1 MAAPGQLDELEHA
14 SRPRE
19 ALPLGLRA
27 ALVEGGFSG
36 AFLLAAALLAALGH
50 GTIRWDVGVALVV
63 AFAAALRAQ
72 FDIGAGYVP
81 PTQLVFVPALFLEP
95 ARLAPLIALTGWML
109 GRLPDLARG
118 DLHPSRLL
126 KIPANCWFAVGPA
139 LVLVL
144 AGGPG
149 PSWGDWPLYAA
160 ALAAQFAG
168 DLGSGTLREWLEL
181 GVPPQLQLRG
191 LGYVWFIDIALSPI
205 GLLAAIASGQHR
217 FAFLAVLPLA
227 ALLVVFSTERTR
239 RFETEMA
246 AARSREAMIAGASHE
261 LQTPLS
267 VLSGLV
273 DALARSGE
281 LSPERREEAFAS
293 MRRQT
298 GQLRHLVGQFIDYAG
313 IKSGREP
320 GLGARSAEVGP
331 LLHGVAE
338 LWTTPVR
345 VDAGDVRATFD
356 PGRLHGVVMSL
367 VSNAVKHGPPEG
379 PVTVTARRAGRAG
392 GSSSRRQTTGPR
404 CPRTAS
410 RWSSRSCERIPGAP
424 RAAASGCSWRAT

>member
-1 MAAPGQLDELEHA
+1 MDVAPPRTGYRHLPRSGDTTSVDNA
-14 SRPRE
+14 STRLQTVERWLPPANSTSSGTALQRPRE

-95 ARLAPLIALTGWML
+95 ARLAPLIALTGWVF

-168 DLGSGTLREWLEL
+168 DLGSGTLRRVAEARRAAAAAAAR
-181 GVPPQLQLRG
+181 PRLR
-191 LGYVWFIDIALSPI
+191 VVHRHRALSI

-246 AARSREAMIAGASHE
+246 AARSREAIIAGASHE

-320 GLGARSAEVGP
+320 GLAARSAEVGP

-345 VDAGDVRATFD
+345 VDAGDVRATFAQD
-356 PGRLHGVVMSL
+356 GC
-367 VSNAVKHGPPEG
+367 
-379 PVTVTARRAGRAG
+379 TA
-392 GSSSRRQTTGPR
+392 
-404 CPRTAS
+404 
-410 RWSSRSCERIPGAP
+410 W
-424 RAAASGCSWRAT
+424 